1 VSRRS
6 RAVGVV
12 LVLVAGAVLAAILV
26 GVGGAGTGNT
36 AASGSASPSP
46 RVLASGPGASRR
58 TSVAS
63 PARTAGPRATATPR
77 SSATPSPAPAVT
89 LPLRVELW
97 GDSISGQA
105 APNIAFVL
113 GESHKVISRLHT
125 FGGSALCDWFQDMR
139 NELNPANPDAFHPQ
153 VAVIQ
158 FSGDAFT
165 PCMHDANGVAYSG
178 QALVNKYALDS
189 GLVIALFGKAKIPVY
204 FVSTPVSAGQARQG
218 YVGLLPIDA
227 MFSTLPARYP
237 AGHIARYIDGASPL
251 EWHGRYSAT
260 LPCLP
265 WETCTGHWPDGT
277 KTVVVR
283 QADGTHFCP
292 VTETVNPDGS
302 KTCPVFMPGAQRFA
316 TAIAASIFRD
326 FRL

>member
-1 VSRRS
+1 MSRRS
-6 RAVGVV
+6 RALGVV
-12 LVLVAGAVLAAILV
+12 LICAVGAALAVAFV
-26 GVGGAGTGNT
+26 GVGGAGSGSKVAARSAAPPPESVPATS
-36 AASGSASPSP
+36 AASPRPPVSAPVRTPSP
-46 RVLASGPGASRR
+46 RP
-58 TSVAS
+58 
-63 PARTAGPRATATPR
+63 TP
-77 SSATPSPAPAVT
+77 VVK

-97 GDSISGQA
+97 GDSIAGQA
-105 APNIAFVL
+105 SPNIAFVL
-113 GESHKVISRLHT
+113 GESGKVITRLHT
-125 FGGSALCDWFQDMR
+125 FGGSALCDWFLDMR

-178 QALVNKYALDS
+178 QALVNKYAADS
-189 GLVIALFGKAKIPVY
+189 ALVIALFGQAKIPVY
-204 FVSTPVSAGQARQG
+204 FVSTPVSAGQAKQG
-218 YVGLLPIDA
+218 YVGLMPIDA

-251 EWHGRYSAT
+251 EWHGRFSAT

-265 WETCTGHWPDGT
+265 WETCTGRWPDGT

-292 VTETVNPDGS
+292 VAETVNPDGS
-302 KTCPVFMPGAQRFA
+302 KTCPVFMPGAQRYA
-316 TAIAASIFRD
+316 TAIAGPILRD
-326 FRL
+326 FHL

>member
-1 VSRRS
+1 
-6 RAVGVV
+6 
-12 LVLVAGAVLAAILV
+12 VAK
-26 GVGGAGTGNT
+26 
-36 AASGSASPSP
+36 
-46 RVLASGPGASRR
+46 
-58 TSVAS
+58 
-63 PARTAGPRATATPR
+63 
-77 SSATPSPAPAVT
+77 

-97 GDSISGQA
+97 GDSISAQA

-113 GESHKVISRLHT
+113 GESRRVVTRLHT
-125 FGGSALCDWFQDMR
+125 FGGSALCDWFSDMR
-139 NELNPANPDAFHPQ
+139 NEMNPANPDAFHPQ

-178 QALVNKYALDS
+178 QALVNEYAVDS
-189 GLVIALFGKAKIPVY
+189 GLVIALFARAKIPVY
-204 FVSTPVSAGQARQG
+204 FVSTPVTAGQAMQG
-218 YVGLLPIDA
+218 YVGLMPIDA

-237 AGHIARYIDGASPL
+237 DGGIARYIDGASPL

-265 WETCTGHWPDGT
+265 WETCTGRWPDGT

-283 QADGTHFCP
+283 QADGAHFCP
-292 VTETVNPDGS
+292 VTETVNADGS

-316 TAIAASIFRD
+316 TAIAGPILRD
-326 FRL
+326 FHL